1 MLNPRLATRYAKS
14 LIDLSKERKELDE
27 VLADM
32 QLLQKICKG
41 NKDFVVFL
49 RSPVISPDKKIRIV
63 EAITK
68 GKVSK
73 LTDAFIRLLINK
85 GRESSLPEVITAFI
99 EQYKK
104 FKNIYTAKL
113 TTATPVSEGLKKVI
127 INRIRK
133 TTNMQDVELE
143 TLVKEDIIGGF
154 VLQIGDKLVDGSIS
168 YELKE
173 VARQFENNDFI
184 YKVR

>member
-14 LIDLSKERKELDE
+14 LIDLSRERKELDAVFE
-27 VLADM
+27 DM
-32 QLLQKICKG
+32 LLLQRICSG
-41 NKDFVVFL
+41 NRDFVVLL
-49 RSPVISPDKKIRIV
+49 RSPVIPPDKKIKIV
-63 EAITK
+63 EAVTK

-73 LTDAFIRLLINK
+73 LTDGFFRLLIKK
-85 GRESSLPEVITAFI
+85 GRESNLPEVITAFI

-104 FKNIYTAKL
+104 FKNIYTATL
-113 TTATPVSEGLKKVI
+113 TTATPISEGLKKTI
-127 INRIRK
+127 INRIRA
-133 TTNMQDVELE
+133 TTEMQHVEME
-143 TLVKEDIIGGF
+143 TIVKEDIIGGF
-154 VLQIGDKLVDGSIS
+154 VLQIGDQLVDGSIL